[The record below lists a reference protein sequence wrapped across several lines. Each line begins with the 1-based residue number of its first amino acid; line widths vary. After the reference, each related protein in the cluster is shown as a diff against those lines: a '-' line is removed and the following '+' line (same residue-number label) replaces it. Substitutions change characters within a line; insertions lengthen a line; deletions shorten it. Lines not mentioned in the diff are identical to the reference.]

1 MERNLDDLYAT
12 FGKIKAIHFDL
23 DGSLVDSAE
32 AWFESEIEL
41 LRSYG
46 VDLPVG
52 EIREITHDDLVG
64 RGQWFA
70 ARFYKEKFG
79 LSASVEEIRSRRIG
93 LVKKYYGGMNL
104 IDGAEAFL
112 ETVAGSAL
120 KVTLATSSPLELTE
134 IFIKKHGFEEYFDGV
149 VSDDQVEESKPSPD
163 IFQQAAE
170 CVGVRPEES
179 LVVEDSKNGLI
190 AAKEAG
196 SLCLLIP
203 NEKFSLDRTGLL
215 ERADFIV
222 KSMAALDLERL
233 REHLPGLARPKS

>member
-1 MERNLDDLYAT
+1 MKKNTEDLYLT
-12 FGKIKAIHFDL
+12 FQNIKAVHFDL
-23 DGSLVDSAE
+23 DGSLVDSAQ

-46 VDLPVG
+46 VELPVE
-52 EIREITHDDLVG
+52 EIRDITHDDLVG

-70 ARFYKEKFG
+70 AQFYKEKFD
-79 LSASVEEIRSRRIG
+79 LSASVEEIRSKRIG

-112 ETVAGSAL
+112 KTVAGSSL

-134 IFIKKHGFEEYFDGV
+134 IFIKKHGFEDYFDGV
-149 VSDDQVEESKPSPD
+149 VSDDQVDESKPSPD
-163 IFQQAAE
+163 IFLKAAQ
-170 CVGVRPEES
+170 CVGAKPEES

-190 AAKEAG
+190 AAKKAG

-203 NEKFSLDRTGLL
+203 NQKFSLDSTGLL
-215 ERADFIV
+215 ERADFV
-222 KSMAALDLERL
+222 VESMSAIDLEKL
-233 REHLPGLARPKS
+233 RSYLPGLRG